1 MKTCATPVARASGAN
16 KMYNLR
22 CSDGDGVSFEVAS
35 SGIPTSGFQER
46 RRYRLELEHGTPCVL
61 VIDDVVVDCMLD
73 GGRQRWEWQPQFF
86 AGTVLA
92 ELLDLQGTRL
102 ASYRLDV
109 TPAPDKLG
117 QVLFDQII
125 NDLLAADPQLLFG
138 AEAAQSAI
146 GAEGEYTNPYLEYGR
161 IKTFLPLLLQS
172 IRQLCVR
179 PLTRLHS
186 HRELVLPHRVRRF
199 DQHSVRSMARKP
211 QMLAALRGVD
221 AAPTTPASLVFNVP
235 ISREEFDTP
244 AHRTLLAML
253 RAIIMRVRK
262 VRADLE
268 HDSAGEKATV
278 FRTPTAPRLNYRVKL
293 LGELEQ
299 ALHRQCRSAPFT
311 SVRRAEVSAAGL
323 NVIAGNPLYAITYR
337 HGWQI
342 LRSGTGGPQ
351 SGEMLAISPTWEI
364 YERWCFL
371 RVTDSLRTLF
381 PALSWQRLRSRDHA
395 DRLRYIGT
403 ADGITVTAYLQ
414 KTFPAMDKK
423 AETAAHYSI
432 SRKRRPDIV
441 VTCTRADRERFIV
454 FDPKYCVAR
463 SSVLAAM
470 EAAHIYSDCLRW
482 NGRAPD
488 LTLLLIPSTSEAAW
502 LEEPAFHAEHSVGAL
517 PLSPGIGLEE
527 LRIVLQQ
534 LLLET

>member
-1 MKTCATPVARASGAN
+1 
-16 KMYNLR
+16 MYSLR
-22 CSDGDGVSFEVAS
+22 CSDAEGVSFEVGS
-35 SGIPTSGFQER
+35 SGIPARGFQER

-61 VIDDVVVDCMLD
+61 VIDDVVVDCMLEA
-73 GGRQRWEWQPQFF
+73 GRHRWEWQPQFF

-92 ELLDLQGTRL
+92 ELLDLEGARL

-117 QVLFDQII
+117 QDFFEQII
-125 NDLLAADPQLLFG
+125 NDLLTADPQLLFG
-138 AEAAQSAI
+138 TEAAQSAI
-146 GAEGEYTNPYLEYGR
+146 GAEGDYTNPYLEYGR
-161 IKTFLPLLLQS
+161 IKTFLPLLLES

-211 QMLAALRGVD
+211 QMLAALLGVD
-221 AAPTTPASLVFNVP
+221 APPATQASLLFNVP

-244 AHRTLLAML
+244 AHRTLLALL
-253 RAIIMRVRK
+253 RAVIARVRK

-268 HDSAGEKATV
+268 HASTDETATV
-278 FRTPTAPRLNYRVKL
+278 FRTPAAPRLDYRVKL

-323 NVIAGNPLYAITYR
+323 TVIAGHPLYAIAYR
-337 HGWQI
+337 HGWRI
-342 LRSGTGGPQ
+342 LRSGIDGPQ

-371 RVTDSLRTLF
+371 RVADSLRTLF
-381 PALSWQRLRSRDHA
+381 PALSWKRISNRDNA
-395 DRLRYIGT
+395 DRVQYIGI
-403 ADGITVTAYLQ
+403 ADGITVTTHLQ

-423 AETAAHYSI
+423 GKTAPHYSI
-432 SRKRRPDIV
+432 SRERRPDIV
-441 VTCTRADRERFIV
+441 VTCSIAGRERFIV

-463 SSVLAAM
+463 SSVLGAM
-470 EAAHIYSDCLRW
+470 EAAHVYSDCLRW

-502 LEEPAFHAEHSVGAL
+502 LEEPAFHAEHRVGAL
-517 PLSPGIGLEE
+517 PLSPGIGLNE
-527 LRIVLQQ
+527 LRVVLQQ
-534 LLLET
+534 LLMET